1 MKISS
6 IITEYNPFHYGHKF
20 HLDSCKQDT
29 NSDGIVC
36 IMSGNFVQRGLPAI
50 TDKWSRAQMALEQG
64 VDLVIELPT
73 LFSVSSAEFFAY
85 GAISILDSLKVVDN
99 VYFGAESK
107 NIEAIQII
115 AEILFNEPLA
125 FKILLKENLNLGL
138 AFPVARAK
146 ALSNYI
152 ITHINSINITIDE
165 LTELLN
171 NSNNILG
178 IEYCKSLLKLNS
190 TIKPISLKRLGS
202 SYNDIKPSNDGFSS
216 ATAIRHLMYSQKS
229 LQNIKELLPKSSYN
243 ILNSQKSLPDINKMF
258 EFIKYTLISNPSLI
272 KNIPDASEGLDHK
285 ILKELNLATDYADL
299 ISRCK
304 SKRYTHTRISRIL
317 CHIYLE
323 ITSNFKA
330 LYNSTP
336 SYIRILGLN
345 KTGAKIIKKIKSN
358 SDITIITKV
367 PKNNID
373 PLLAL
378 DLKASDLYSL
388 INTNIPL
395 SSDFLKSPIIK

>member
-20 HLDSCKQDT
+20 HLESCKKDT
-29 NSDGIVC
+29 NSDGVIC
-36 IMSGNFVQRGLPAI
+36 IMSGNFVQRGIPAI

-85 GAISILDSLKVVDN
+85 GAISILDSLKIVDN

-107 NIEAIQII
+107 DIKSIQLI
-115 AEILFNEPLA
+115 AEILFNEPKE

-138 AFPVARAK
+138 AFPVARAN
-146 ALSNYI
+146 ALCSYI
-152 ITHINSINITIDE
+152 LTYINSANITIDE
-165 LTELLN
+165 LTEILN
-171 NSNNILG
+171 NSNNILA
-178 IEYCKSLLKLNS
+178 IEYCKNLLKLNS

-202 SYNDIKPSNDGFSS
+202 SYNDITPSNKSFSS
-216 ATAIRHLMYSQKS
+216 ATAIRHLMYSQQS

-258 EFIKYTLISNPSLI
+258 EFIKYMLLSNPELI
-272 KNIPDASEGLDHK
+272 KNIPDASEGLDNK
-285 ILKELNLATDYADL
+285 ILKELNFATDYSDL

-317 CHIYLE
+317 CQVYLS
-323 ITSNFKA
+323 ITSDFKP
-330 LYNSTP
+330 LYNSIP

-345 KTGAKIIKKIKSN
+345 KTGAKIIKEIKSN
-358 SDITIITKV
+358 SNIEIITKV
-367 PKNNID
+367 PKNNSN